1 MISALRGRPSHT
13 MDARKPS
20 TLAFDTLVFDAARLP
35 PDAETIDKLAK
46 LQVAAHRLGVELLLR
61 NASNP
66 LCELIS
72 FVGLADV
79 LRVEMKRETEQRE
92 QRGGVEEERELDNPA
107 R

>member
-20 TLAFDTLVFDAARLP
+20 TLAFGTLVFDAARLP
-35 PDAETIDKLAK
+35 PDAETIDRLAK
-46 LQVAAHRLGVELLLR
+46 LEVAVRRIGIELVLR
-61 NASNP
+61 NASSS

-79 LRVEMKRETEQRE
+79 LRVEVKRETEQRE

-107 R
+107 L